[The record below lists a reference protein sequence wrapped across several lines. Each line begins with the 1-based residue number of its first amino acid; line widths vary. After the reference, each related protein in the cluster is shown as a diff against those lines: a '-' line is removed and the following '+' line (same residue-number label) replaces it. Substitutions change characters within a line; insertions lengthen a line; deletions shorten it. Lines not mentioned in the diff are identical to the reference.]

1 VRVLSWSE
9 VDGPVDK
16 VEVEILELKLGKG
29 IIEGSLDGGRVVLRV
44 PELGCDEDV
53 LTLEAWDVL
62 EGTLDAVRDL
72 LLVLVANWWKN

>member
-1 VRVLSWSE
+1 MRVLSWSE

-53 LTLEAWDVL
+53 LTLEVWDVL